1 MCSSSARGFPEAGPY
16 VAKGLASL
24 ITDVVGDSVAGAVD
38 ARSDHRSDQ
47 IVSGRG
53 CVLRGSRRVAMKL
66 CGIEIVD

>member
-16 VAKGLASL
+16 VAEGLASL
-24 ITDVVGDSVAGAVD
+24 ITDVVGDSVAAVD